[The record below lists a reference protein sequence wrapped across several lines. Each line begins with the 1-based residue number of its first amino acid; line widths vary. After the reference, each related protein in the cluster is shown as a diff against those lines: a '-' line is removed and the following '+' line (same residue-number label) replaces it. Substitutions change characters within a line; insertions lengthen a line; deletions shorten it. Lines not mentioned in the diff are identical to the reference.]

1 MDDLGLPTTQDSEF
15 LVTNS
20 PERSAINSPEL
31 VVIDSPERPATKN
44 PEYPLI
50 EDKLTPLLATEQAQP
65 KQYPVSAVWV
75 FNRSKRID
83 EDEIYYLDHPQMGAI
98 VTIKA
103 YEPELLNPPIVESAE
118 PELKEPLLED

>member
-15 LVTNS
+15 LVT
-20 PERSAINSPEL
+20 NSPEL